1 MASHPDLIAEPIQPP
16 TATARSGNHVSI
28 NSSGKRVQSKTAPS
42 RLSSSIRA
50 FRPFRSLL
58 ARKTESRRTAMFVR
72 KTPPSFARDA
82 GHARHLMHLS
92 RLVGALAPVFDW
104 PDGRSGFAND

>member
-1 MASHPDLIAEPIQPP
+1 
-16 TATARSGNHVSI
+16 
-28 NSSGKRVQSKTAPS
+28 
-42 RLSSSIRA
+42 
-50 FRPFRSLL
+50 
-58 ARKTESRRTAMFVR
+58 MFVR